1 MTWVTCT
8 SHDLSHAGQ
17 KGTMLLNCFCSLS
30 NRVRSLASLH
40 LLTLTAWQLYFVGCR
55 QTVFCSHQAVQWCE
69 EYEAHSLHSL
79 FVCCRVEDL
88 THPEEIR
95 QSAKCD
101 HTVALY
107 GYVRGIPLLPNSP
120 FHMPG
125 CGDFHIHDL
134 SMLPDPCPLPD
145 KQKRRSLNEKE
156 KMIYAPMSGMG
167 GIVYDKDAM
176 YIDLGSS
183 HHGVRWGRGASLIN
197 MCVYMHTCTHTQAH
211 THVYTHLHTH
221 THTRVS
227 FHCSFL
233 EIEPH
238 TTN

>member
-1 MTWVTCT
+1 M
-8 SHDLSHAGQ
+8 
-17 KGTMLLNCFCSLS
+17 
-30 NRVRSLASLH
+30 
-40 LLTLTAWQLYFVGCR
+40 
-55 QTVFCSHQAVQWCE
+55 
-69 EYEAHSLHSL
+69 
-79 FVCCRVEDL
+79 EDL
-88 THPEEIR
+88 THPEEIQ

-101 HTVALY
+101 RTVAFMAT
-107 GYVRGIPLLPNSP
+107 YVRGIPLLPNSP

-183 HHGVRWGRGASLIN
+183 HHGVRWGDQPHEHV
-197 MCVYMHTCTHTQAH
+197 CVHA
-211 THVYTHLHTH
+211 HTH
-221 THTRVS
+221 TH
-227 FHCSFL
+227 
-233 EIEPH
+233 
-238 TTN
+238 

>member
-1 MTWVTCT
+1 MPDPFSPYIKWRRR
-8 SHDLSHAGQ
+8 
-17 KGTMLLNCFCSLS
+17 K
-30 NRVRSLASLH
+30 RSGYE
-40 LLTLTAWQLYFVGCR
+40 TT
-55 QTVFCSHQAVQWCE
+55 VQWCE
-69 EYEAHSLHSL
+69 EYKAHSLHSL

-101 HTVALY
+101 RTVALY

-176 YIDLGSS
+176 YIDLGGS
-183 HHGVRWGRGASLIN
+183 HHGVRSEGEGEGDQPHELVSSMMSAQHTIDRKMASSELTLLKVSRHYLPVLQYSL
-197 MCVYMHTCTHTQAH
+197 CVTMFACVLMH
-211 THVYTHLHTH
+211 V
-221 THTRVS
+221 
-227 FHCSFL
+227 
-233 EIEPH
+233 
-238 TTN
+238 